1 MLIQAYFRMQYFFKQ
16 IDFKNES
23 SMNDGEISELLASI
37 FLSRKTDQGY
47 LFKTVLIGG
56 KYPSIDLYAEILG
69 DNSPKNY
76 CFFQVKSTIQGYTK
90 RDNRLLVQITKDKLN
105 RLSNFNAPTYLIG
118 IDYKEDDPFSSI
130 AYIAAIRGEYTRGL
144 PSMPTHHVLNEE
156 NLIQLKNEI
165 EAFWQGT
172 NTFGNK
178 NRTNSIFDL

>member
-1 MLIQAYFRMQYFFKQ
+1 MLIQAYFRMPYFLKL

-37 FLSRKTDQGY
+37 FLSRKTGQGY

-69 DNSPKNY
+69 DNSPKNH

-90 RDNRLLVQITKDKLN
+90 RENKLLVQIPKDKLN
-105 RLSNFNAPTYLIG
+105 RLANFNAPTYLIG
-118 IDYKEDDPFSSI
+118 IDYQENDPFSSI
-130 AYIAAIRGEYTRGL
+130 AYIAAIRGEYSRGL
-144 PSMPTHHVLNEE
+144 PSMPTHHVLNEG
-156 NLIQLKNEI
+156 NLIRLKDEI
-165 EAFWQGT
+165 EAFWRGT

-178 NRTNSIFDL
+178 NRINSIFDL